1 MNAELESVIDA
12 KIKPLVQAYQ
22 QKYLGIR
29 VTDIEADI
37 TDQLKRSALLDI
49 PIDAKMPYRQ
59 AKKAFKRAYLVR
71 LLKQHLGNISTA
83 ADAAGIDRR
92 SIHRLVLS
100 LRLPASKLRENAQP
114 AYSRK
119 SPKGAFADPSTAVDD
134 ARQTA
139 VKGIVED
146 VLESYKAALSPVKY
160 DAFSRQSE
168 ALSGEIVKE
177 LPESHLTL
185 KEAEKAFER
194 EYFAQLL
201 SQSASIAEAAKKT
214 RLRYEVL
221 HRKLKMLGLG
231 RKMPE
236 ESR

>member
-1 MNAELESVIDA
+1 MNAELESVIDV

-29 VTDIEADI
+29 VADIEADI

-83 ADAAGIDRR
+83 ADVAGIDRR

-100 LRLPASKLRENAQP
+100 LRLPTNLRENAQP
-114 AYSRK
+114 VYS
-119 SPKGAFADPSTAVDD
+119 
-134 ARQTA
+134 RQTA

-146 VLESYKAALSPVKY
+146 VLASYKAALSPIKY
-160 DAFSRQSE
+160 NAFSRQSE

-194 EYFAQLL
+194 EYFGQLL
-201 SQSASIAEAAKKT
+201 AQSASIAEAAKKAK
-214 RLRYEVL
+214 LRYEVL